1 MATCSLLVEDQNL
14 LDGISRRLPNDLEEL
29 YRRYAA
35 LLKSVIMRVLHD
47 ESEADEI
54 LQDVFCQVWEHVD
67 HYSATKG
74 KLSSWLCTLARRRAI
89 DRLRQR
95 SAYRRATKRYEISY
109 RHFGNCFERLHTV
122 ERQVFNNDLGFLL
135 RQHLAAL
142 PAQQRD
148 VIRMAFFEQKS
159 QREISKLT
167 NMPLGTVKTRI
178 ELGLRK
184 LSKRLV
190 EKRSQVL

>member
-1 MATCSLLVEDQNL
+1 MATCPPLVEDQNL

-35 LLKSVIMRVLHD
+35 LLKSVIMRVLH
-47 ESEADEI
+47 
-54 LQDVFCQVWEHVD
+54 DVFCQVWEHVD

-159 QREISKLT
+159 QREISRLT
-167 NMPLGTVKTRI
+167 NIPLGTVKTRI

>member
-1 MATCSLLVEDQNL
+1 M
-14 LDGISRRLPNDLEEL
+14 EEL
-29 YRRYAA
+29 YRRYAT

-109 RHFGNCFERLHTV
+109 RHLGNCFERLHTV

-159 QREISKLT
+159 QREISKPT
-167 NMPLGTVKTRI
+167 NIPLGTVKTRI